1 MARYRPPAQVTK
13 VKHMEIWWDYQFT
26 ALTKLPHNR
35 PDIVIW
41 NTGKRECIIVDVCVP
56 LDTNVE
62 LREETKVDNYIPL
75 VDQLQQIYLRYKF
88 YIVPVI
94 VGALGT
100 VPKSLK
106 ENLLILFF
114 ESLIFEP
121 VIHKIQKDALLRTMK
136 IVKNFQKL

>member
-1 MARYRPPAQVTK
+1 M
-13 VKHMEIWWDYQFT
+13 
-26 ALTKLPHNR
+26 
-35 PDIVIW
+35 
-41 NTGKRECIIVDVCVP
+41 P

-75 VDQLQQIYLRYKF
+75 VDQLQRIYPRYKF

-106 ENLLILFF
+106 ENLLKIGL
-114 ESLIFEP
+114 SKNRIEP
-121 VIHKIQKDALLRTMK
+121 VIQKSRRT
-136 IVKNFQKL
+136 LSWEL